1 MSRNMIEL
9 DLAVDFT
16 MAICVVLT
24 QMNITCGRD
33 SDIGLTV
40 LFLCLIFDF
49 QRTLPNID
57 NPINP
62 FNRTNNILD
71 L

>member
-9 DLAVDFT
+9 DLAVDFM

-40 LFLCLIFDF
+40 LFYVLYLIFKE
-49 QRTLPNID
+49 RCRI
-57 NPINP
+57 
-62 FNRTNNILD
+62 
-71 L
+71 